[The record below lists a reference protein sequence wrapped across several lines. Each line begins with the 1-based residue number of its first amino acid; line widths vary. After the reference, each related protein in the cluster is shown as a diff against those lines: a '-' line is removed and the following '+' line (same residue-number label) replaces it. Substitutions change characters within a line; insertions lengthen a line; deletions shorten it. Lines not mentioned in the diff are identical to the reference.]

1 MHCGGVTKGICYS
14 KESQRFFSL
23 QIHSSLSLSLQT
35 QIFRI
40 EWRAEVARS
49 STPILCVSKAG
60 GSATE
65 GSTQVLNEVAL
76 EKSQREVISEDE
88 ENALL

>member
-1 MHCGGVTKGICYS
+1 MGELQ
-14 KESQRFFSL
+14 KEFAIPRNPKVFFHFRL
-23 QIHSSLSLSLQT
+23 IPLSLSLQT
-35 QIFRI
+35 RIFRI

>member
-14 KESQRFFSL
+14 KKSQSFFSL
-23 QIHSSLSLSLQT
+23 QIDSSLSLQT
-35 QIFRI
+35 RIFRI